1 MTYTSFVNALAAIT
15 VAGVKRQYTAP
26 PSQLSSAD
34 LPAMHPQL
42 PEHTQDVI
50 SISSNTGLFT
60 AACELAIVIKADKQG
75 TAAANFAECLA
86 MLDALNSALID
97 NTSALNIDRWSMRQA
112 AVAYGDTYWTIVAR
126 VEASDNYG
134 N

>member
-1 MTYTSFVNALAAIT
+1 MTYTSFVNALSAIAVT
-15 VAGVKRQYTAP
+15 GVKRQYTAP

-60 AACELAIVIKADKQG
+60 AACELAIVIKANQQG
-75 TAAANFAECLA
+75 TAAANFAECLTL
-86 MLDALNSALID
+86 MDALNDALTT
-97 NTSALNIDRWSMRQA
+97 NTAALNIDRWAMRQDG
-112 AVAYGDTYWTIVAR
+112 VTYGDTAYWTIVAR
-126 VEASDNYG
+126 VEASE
-134 N
+134 

>member
-1 MTYTSFVNALAAIT
+1 MTYTSFVNALSTIT

-50 SISSNTGLFT
+50 SIASNTGLFT
-60 AACELAIVIKADKQG
+60 AACELAIVIRANQQG
-75 TAAANFAECLA
+75 TAAANFAECLT

-97 NTSALNIDRWSMRQA
+97 NTSALNIDRWSIRQT
-112 AVAYGDTYWTIVAR
+112 AVAYGDAYWTIVAR
-126 VEASDNYG
+126 VEASE
-134 N
+134 

>member
-1 MTYTSFVNALAAIT
+1 MTYTSFVNALSAIAVT
-15 VAGVKRQYTAP
+15 GVKRQYTAP

-50 SISSNTGLFT
+50 SILSNTGLFT
-60 AACELAIVIKADKQG
+60 AACELAIVIKANQQG
-75 TAAANFAECLA
+75 TAAANFAECLT

-97 NTSALNIDRWSMRQA
+97 NTSALNIDRWSIRQT
-112 AVAYGDTYWTIVAR
+112 AVAYGDAYWTIVAR
-126 VEASDNYG
+126 VEASE
-134 N
+134 

>member
-1 MTYTSFVNALAAIT
+1 MTYTSFVNALASIT

-42 PEHTQDVI
+42 PEHTQEVI
-50 SISSNTGLFT
+50 NLVSSPGLFA
-60 AACELAIVIKADKQG
+60 AACELAIVIKANQQG
-75 TAAANFAECLA
+75 TAAANFAECLT

-97 NTSALNIDRWSMRQA
+97 NTSALNIDRWSMRQDG
-112 AVAYGDTYWTIVAR
+112 VTYGDTAYWTIVAR
-126 VEASDNYG
+126 VEASE
-134 N
+134 

>member
-1 MTYTSFVNALAAIT
+1 MTYTSFVNALSAIT

-50 SISSNTGLFT
+50 SIASNTGLFT
-60 AACELAIVIKADKQG
+60 AACELAIVIKANQQG
-75 TAAANFAECLA
+75 TAAANFAKCLT
-86 MLDALNSALID
+86 MLDALNDALTT
-97 NTSALNIDRWSMRQA
+97 NTAALNIDRWAMRQDG
-112 AVAYGDTYWTIVAR
+112 VTYGDTAYWTIVAK
-126 VEASDNYG
+126 VKASE
-134 N
+134 

>member
-1 MTYTSFVNALAAIT
+1 MTYTSFVNALSAIT

-50 SISSNTGLFT
+50 SIASNTGLFT
-60 AACELAIVIKADKQG
+60 AACELAIVIKANQQG
-75 TAAANFAECLA
+75 TAAANFAECLT

-97 NTSALNIDRWSMRQA
+97 NTSALNIDRWSMRQDG
-112 AVAYGDTYWTIVAR
+112 VTYGDTAYWTIGAR
-126 VEASDNYG
+126 VEASE
-134 N
+134 

>member
-34 LPAMHPQL
+34 LPALHPQL
-42 PEHTQDVI
+42 PGHTQDVI
-50 SISSNTGLFT
+50 SIASNTGLFT
-60 AACELAIVIKADKQG
+60 AACELAIVIKANQQG
-75 TAAANFAECLA
+75 TAAANFAECLT

-97 NTSALNIDRWSMRQA
+97 NTSALNIDRWSMRQT
-112 AVAYGDTYWTIVAR
+112 AVAYGDAYWTIVAR
-126 VEASDNYG
+126 VEASE
-134 N
+134 

>member
-1 MTYTSFVNALAAIT
+1 MTYTSFVNALSAIT

-42 PEHTQDVI
+42 PEHTQDII
-50 SISSNTGLFT
+50 SLASNTGLFVVM
-60 AACELAIVIKADKQG
+60 CELAIVIKANQQG
-75 TAAANFAECLA
+75 TAAGNFAECLT

-97 NTSALNIDRWSMRQA
+97 STSALNIDRWSMRQDG
-112 AVAYGDTYWTIVAR
+112 VTYGDTAYWTIVAR
-126 VEASDNYG
+126 VEASE
-134 N
+134 

>member
-1 MTYTSFVNALAAIT
+1 MTYTSFVNALASIT

-50 SISSNTGLFT
+50 SIASNTGLFT
-60 AACELAIVIKADKQG
+60 AACELAIVIKANQQG
-75 TAAANFAECLA
+75 TAAANFAECLT

-97 NTSALNIDRWSMRQA
+97 NTSALNIDRWSIRQT
-112 AVAYGDTYWTIVAR
+112 AVAYGDAYWTIVAR
-126 VEASDNYG
+126 VEASE
-134 N
+134 

>member
-1 MTYTSFVNALAAIT
+1 MTYTSFVNALSAIT
-15 VAGVKRQYTAP
+15 VTGVKRQYTAP

-60 AACELAIVIKADKQG
+60 AACELAIVIKANQQG
-75 TAAANFAECLA
+75 TAAANFAECLT

-97 NTSALNIDRWSMRQA
+97 NTSALNIDRWSIRQT
-112 AVAYGDTYWTIVAR
+112 AVAYGDAYWTIVAR
-126 VEASDNYG
+126 VEASE
-134 N
+134 